1 MTWSNDEQNMLTGD
15 DMGVIKYWNKEMANI
30 ARIDPAHE
38 AGIRAIS
45 TSPVDNKFASCGD
58 DHKVMIWDYNTQQ
71 RETTINQGNDVKTV
85 DWHPQKGLLVCGD
98 KNYVITLLD
107 PRIQPK
113 GKQSKLRTIYDHKG
127 EVSICSWNQNGDWF
141 LSASRD
147 QSQKLWD
154 LRQMAEPIRTYQ
166 GQGAAVT
173 SLAWHP
179 VHSDLWVSGGMVRP
193 PFPRPRAGN
202 STAVVVS
209 LPGRVAG
216 VLAGVEGETPGELQ
230 GARGCGLGGERLA
243 PLACRRPSSLGLC
256 VAHTDDASPLCL
268 QVDWHP
274 VGHLLVT
281 GSQDKSARFCK
292 MWMLS
297 RTARLQTI
305 FLNGSSS

>member
-179 VHSDLWVSGGMVRP
+179 VHSDLWVSGGMVRL
-193 PFPRPRAGN
+193 PFPRPRQQTQQLLSCCWQDGSLAYWLASN
-202 STAVVVS
+202 EKPQANFKAHEAAVWAVS
-209 LPGRVAG
+209 A
-216 VLAGVEGETPGELQ
+216 E
-230 GARGCGLGGERLA
+230 
-243 PLACRRPSSLGLC
+243 RPSL
-256 VAHTDDASPLCL
+256 ADDLPRWAVCCS
-268 QVDWHP
+268 H
-274 VGHLLVT
+274 
-281 GSQDKSARFCK
+281 
-292 MWMLS
+292 
-297 RTARLQTI
+297 
-305 FLNGSSS
+305 